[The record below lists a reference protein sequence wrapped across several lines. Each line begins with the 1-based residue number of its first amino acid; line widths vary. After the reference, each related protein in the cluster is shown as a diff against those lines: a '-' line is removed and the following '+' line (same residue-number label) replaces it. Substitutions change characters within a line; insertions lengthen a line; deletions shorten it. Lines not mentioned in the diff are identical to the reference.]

1 MTTINN
7 KHVLVTGGASG
18 LGRLLALR
26 CAELGAA
33 VTIWDLD
40 AAGAEA
46 VAAEAKAGGAGAI
59 RDFACDVADREQVYA
74 RADEVR
80 ATAGPVDILVNN
92 AGIVSGKPLLELT
105 DERIELT
112 FKVNALALF
121 WTTKAFLPGM
131 IERGSGHVVNVASA
145 AGLIGS
151 PRETD

>member
-1 MTTINN
+1 VTTINN

-59 RDFACDVADREQVYA
+59 RDFACDVADREQCTRAPTRCA
-74 RADEVR
+74 RR
-80 ATAGPVDILVNN
+80 PGRWTSSSTTPV
-92 AGIVSGKPLLELT
+92 S
-105 DERIELT
+105 
-112 FKVNALALF
+112 
-121 WTTKAFLPGM
+121 
-131 IERGSGHVVNVASA
+131 SVANRCS
-145 AGLIGS
+145 S
-151 PRETD
+151 